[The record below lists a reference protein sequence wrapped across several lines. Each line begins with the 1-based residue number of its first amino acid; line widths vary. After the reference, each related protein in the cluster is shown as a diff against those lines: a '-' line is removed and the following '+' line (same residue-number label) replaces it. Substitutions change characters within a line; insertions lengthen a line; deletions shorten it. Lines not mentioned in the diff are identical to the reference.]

1 VEIKLVIN
9 CWINIIFP
17 SSGSSY
23 SLTLSSNHLIFPTHL
38 RKVTINKM
46 NITNVTEYEAIAKG
60 KLSKMFYDYFASG
73 AEDKWT
79 LKENKNAFSRIL

>member
-1 VEIKLVIN
+1 
-9 CWINIIFP
+9 
-17 SSGSSY
+17 
-23 SLTLSSNHLIFPTHL
+23 
-38 RKVTINKM
+38 M